1 MITLEGEF
9 ERAKAEHKHNVLKVL
24 IIDYLYTLY
33 KSGKL
38 TIPEFA
44 DADKYISILA
54 ERNIKDIVMLGD
66 NMQRFNELYDMAYKV
81 LSPLLD
87 KLNRRL
93 YVK

>member
-1 MITLEGEF
+1 MATLESEF

-38 TIPEFA
+38 TIPVFA

-54 ERNIKDIVMLGD
+54 ERNIKDIVMLND